1 MLMVKM
7 MKLWTG
13 GGVKLVRTQMVSLL
27 SAVGNVVRLREKRMK
42 KARRER
48 GVKLATTIRVRRS
61 RVGNVVGVRE
71 KRMKKARR
79 ERGVKFVTTKRVRR
93 SRAVG
98 NAVVGQRERRMTRMK
113 IAGTERGVRFV
124 TTKWEK
130 RRRVEG
136 NASLPAIMK
145 IMPTVIG
152 NVAMSAMLVMTM
164 RILLNVRSV
173 LDRGFRL

>member
-1 MLMVKM
+1 M
-7 MKLWTG
+7 G
-13 GGVKLVRTQMVSLL
+13 
-27 SAVGNVVRLREKRMK
+27 
-42 KARRER
+42 
-48 GVKLATTIRVRRS
+48 
-61 RVGNVVGVRE
+61 GNVVGVRE
-71 KRMKKARR
+71 KRMKTRR

-93 SRAVG
+93 SHAVG
-98 NAVVGQRERRMTRMK
+98 NAVVEKRERMTRLKM
-113 IAGTERGVRFV
+113 AETERGVRFV

-152 NVAMSAMLVMTM
+152 NVAMPVMLVMTT

-173 LDRGFRL
+173 FDKRC

>member
-1 MLMVKM
+1 M
-7 MKLWTG
+7 G
-13 GGVKLVRTQMVSLL
+13 
-27 SAVGNVVRLREKRMK
+27 KRMK

-71 KRMKKARR
+71 TRMKKARR
-79 ERGVKFVTTKRVRR
+79 ERGV
-93 SRAVG
+93 
-98 NAVVGQRERRMTRMK
+98 
-113 IAGTERGVRFV
+113 RFV
-124 TTKWEK
+124 TTNWEK

-136 NASLPAIMK
+136 NAGLPAIMK

-152 NVAMSAMLVMTM
+152 NVAMPAMLVMTM

-173 LDRGFRL
+173 LDRGFRLK